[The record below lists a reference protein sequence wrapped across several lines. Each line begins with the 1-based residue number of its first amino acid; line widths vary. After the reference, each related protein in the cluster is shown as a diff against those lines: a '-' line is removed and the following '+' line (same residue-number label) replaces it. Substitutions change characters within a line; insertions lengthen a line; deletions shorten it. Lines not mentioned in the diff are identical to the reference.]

1 MAIAATSIMFALLLA
16 WPWLRPLLPR
26 WAAVLLPLLGLTAG
40 ALTLG
45 ASLHRDNPSDGVD
58 QSLVEPL
65 ASPVLAGQF
74 DVR

>member
-1 MAIAATSIMFALLLA
+1 M
-16 WPWLRPLLPR
+16 
-26 WAAVLLPLLGLTAG
+26 LLPLLGLTAG

-45 ASLHRDNPSDGVD
+45 AWLHRDNPSDGVD